1 MSNELFT
8 EVCEEQQQMVVG
20 GTSIYDY
27 INTNYYQ
34 DLTAFNFT
42 VGSGP
47 NGSYVTQQFASQ
59 TIDTSAYKNFLLNPY
74 GGYYDYLDS

>member
-20 GTSIYDY
+20 GKSIYDY

-34 DLTAFNFT
+34 DLTAFNFA

-47 NGSYVTQQFASQ
+47 QGSFVTQEFASY
-59 TIDTSAYKNFLLNPY
+59 TIDTSAYKNFALNPY
-74 GGYYDYLDS
+74 GDYYYDLDD